1 MHLLNVLLQRH
12 TKWKDIDT
20 TMKQDARDS
29 QHKVEKK
36 NTNKTNRSLIKST
49 K

>member
-12 TKWKDIDT
+12 T
-20 TMKQDARDS
+20 TMKQGARDS
-29 QHKVEKK
+29 QHKVEEK